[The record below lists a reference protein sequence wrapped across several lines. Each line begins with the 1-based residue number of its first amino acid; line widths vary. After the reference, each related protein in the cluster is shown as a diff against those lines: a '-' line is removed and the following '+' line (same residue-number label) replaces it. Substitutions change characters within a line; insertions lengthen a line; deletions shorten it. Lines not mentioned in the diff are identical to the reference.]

1 MHLKEMS
8 NEVKLHGIK
17 CYNIQARGI
26 KHFSYCH
33 ELKKLAVLRND
44 FSIEIW
50 NFIGAPFIERV
61 ITGNINCALEQVC
74 WVADRLFAISVSGDG
89 IIEYDLKTLS
99 KKRNLLLTGDKGICI
114 DYHKKTERIAIG
126 TEEGFINVFDVSDD
140 DLQYVKV
147 LDRQDHRIVCCKFN
161 EAGDCIV
168 SGSIDAVKIWSLKTG
183 HVIHKMSTGRAE
195 QHQETIVWCV
205 EVLKDFTIITGDS
218 RGRITFWDGNLGTQV
233 DWIQASNF
241 DIMSLTTSEDENA
254 FYCSGIEQIVRKYVK
269 IKTTKDNT
277 DIDQWIRTAKRYKLH
292 THDILTLVRIDSE
305 QIVSGGVDGFLS
317 ISTGDLKI
325 IDKIGPFLKRP
336 FAMTAEEARMMLM
349 IYPNYL
355 ELWKL
360 ATPNDNIAE
369 EKTESTEV
377 EDEDNELDSFKSYS
391 NGHKS
396 NFYKISKYPEKY
408 LELRSKQDEMVVCAA
423 ISNNGKWISY
433 STATSVRLFHFD
445 IIQGSKPDLKRVKNI
460 PSELT
465 NCTSMTFSHDSN
477 TLITLNGNSC
487 MLFDISSGLIE
498 HHQTISLGEYHK
510 DLIHLLAVSSCSKYL
525 AFASLCN
532 NVSIWNMKK
541 GKYAY
546 SNNLPKY
553 TCPPTSIKIRVN
565 HPSLVIS
572 YADNRIFEYDLEE
585 FYIQF
590 GMNLAESRFVIQDI
604 CLDPRNSN
612 TIIFS
617 CNNSIMVIK
626 KTNELDEQ
634 KSSKRSKKSN
644 ENRDHAYTM
653 KVAKKL
659 DTHLIHLNWMSD
671 DELLALEM
679 NPVSLTENLPAPL
692 RRKIFGAM

>member
-1 MHLKEMS
+1 M
-8 NEVKLHGIK
+8 
-17 CYNIQARGI
+17 
-26 KHFSYCH
+26 
-33 ELKKLAVLRND
+33 
-44 FSIEIW
+44 
-50 NFIGAPFIERV
+50 
-61 ITGNINCALEQVC
+61 
-74 WVADRLFAISVSGDG
+74 DRLFAISVSGDG

-161 EAGDCIV
+161 DAGDCIV

-195 QHQETIVWCV
+195 QHQETIVWCI
-205 EVLKDFTIITGDS
+205 EVLKDFTILTGDS
-218 RGRITFWDGNLGTQV
+218 RGRITFWDGNLGTQI
-233 DWIQASNF
+233 DYLQSSNF
-241 DIMSLTTSEDENA
+241 DIMCLATSEDENA
-254 FYCSGIEQIVRKYVK
+254 FYCAGIEQIVRKYVK

-292 THDILTLVRIDSE
+292 THDILALARIDNE
-305 QIVSGGVDGFLS
+305 QIVSGGIDGFLS
-317 ISTGDLKI
+317 ISSGDLKI

-336 FAMTAEEARMMLM
+336 FAMTAEQSRMMLM

-360 ATPNDNIAE
+360 ATANDNVDE
-369 EKTESTEV
+369 EKTELIEAEDGEDTEL
-377 EDEDNELDSFKSYS
+377 ESFKSFS

-396 NFYKISKYPEKY
+396 GFYKISKYPEKY
-408 LELRSKQDEMVVCAA
+408 LQLRSKQDEMVACAA

-433 STATSVRLFHFD
+433 STTTAVRLFHFD
-445 IIQGSKPDLKRVKNI
+445 IIQGSKPELKRVKNI

-487 MLFDISSGLIE
+487 MLFDLSSGLIE
-498 HHQTISLGEYHK
+498 HHQTISLADYHK

-532 NVSIWNMKK
+532 NVSIWSMKK

-565 HPSLVIS
+565 HPTLVIA

-590 GMNLAESRFVIQDI
+590 GMNLAESRFGIQDI
-604 CLDPRNSN
+604 CLDPRNPS
-612 TIIFS
+612 TIIFNH
-617 CNNSIMVIK
+617 NNSIVVVK
-626 KTNELDEQ
+626 KTSESGEQ

-644 ENRDHAYTM
+644 ENRDHVYTM

-659 DTHLIHLNWMSD
+659 DT
-671 DELLALEM
+671 
-679 NPVSLTENLPAPL
+679 VSSP
-692 RRKIFGAM
+692 

>member
-1 MHLKEMS
+1 M
-8 NEVKLHGIK
+8 
-17 CYNIQARGI
+17 
-26 KHFSYCH
+26 
-33 ELKKLAVLRND
+33 
-44 FSIEIW
+44 
-50 NFIGAPFIERV
+50 
-61 ITGNINCALEQVC
+61 EQVC
-74 WVADRLFAISVSGDG
+74 WIVDRLFAISVSGDG

-99 KKRNLLLTGDKGICI
+99 KKRNLLLTGEKGICI

-161 EAGDCIV
+161 DAGDCIV
-168 SGSIDAVKIWSLKTG
+168 SGSIDAVKIWSLRTG
-183 HVIHKMSTGRAE
+183 HVIQKMSTGRAE
-195 QHQETIVWCV
+195 QHQETIVWCL
-205 EVLKDFTIITGDS
+205 EVLKDFTILTGDS
-218 RGRITFWDGNLGTQV
+218 RGRITFWDGNLGTQI
-233 DWIQASNF
+233 DYLQSSNF
-241 DIMSLTTSEDENA
+241 DIMCLATSEDENA
-254 FYCSGIEQIVRKYVK
+254 FYCAGIEQIVRKYVK

-292 THDILTLVRIDSE
+292 THDILTLARIDNE
-305 QIVSGGVDGFLS
+305 QIVSGGIDGFLS
-317 ISTGDLKI
+317 ISSGDLKI

-336 FAMTAEEARMMLM
+336 FAMTAEQSRMMLM

-360 ATPNDNIAE
+360 ATANDNVDE
-369 EKTESTEV
+369 EKTELIEADDGEDTEL
-377 EDEDNELDSFKSYS
+377 ESFKSFS

-396 NFYKISKYPEKY
+396 GFYKISKYPEKY

-433 STATSVRLFHFD
+433 STTTSVRLFHFD
-445 IIQGSKPDLKRVKNI
+445 IILGSKPDLKRVKNI

-477 TLITLNGNSC
+477 TLITLNGLSC
-487 MLFDISSGLIE
+487 MLFDLSSGLIE
-498 HHQTISLGEYHK
+498 HHQTISLADYHK

-525 AFASLCN
+525 TFASLCN
-532 NVSIWNMKK
+532 NVSIWSMKK

-565 HPSLVIS
+565 HPTLVIA

-590 GMNLAESRFVIQDI
+590 GMNLAESRFAIQDI
-604 CLDPRNSN
+604 CLDPRNPN
-612 TIIFS
+612 TIIFNH
-617 CNNSIMVIK
+617 NNSIVVLK
-626 KTNELDEQ
+626 KASESGEQ

-659 DTHLIHLNWMSD
+659 DTVSS
-671 DELLALEM
+671 AL
-679 NPVSLTENLPAPL
+679 VSVAKF
-692 RRKIFGAM
+692 KIILF

>member
-1 MHLKEMS
+1 ML
-8 NEVKLHGIK
+8 
-17 CYNIQARGI
+17 Y
-26 KHFSYCH
+26 
-33 ELKKLAVLRND
+33 RND
-44 FSIEIW
+44 YTIEIW

-61 ITGNINCALEQVC
+61 ISGNIDCALEQVC
-74 WVADRLFAISVSGDG
+74 WVEDRLFSISISGSG

-161 EAGDCIV
+161 DAGDCIV

-195 QHQETIVWCV
+195 QHQETIVWCI

-218 RGRITFWDGNLGTQV
+218 RGRITFWDGNLGTQI
-233 DWIQASNF
+233 DWVQASNF
-241 DIMSLTTSEDENA
+241 DIMSLTTSEDENS

-292 THDILTLVRIDSE
+292 THDILALARIDKE

-317 ISTGDLKI
+317 ISTEDLKI

-360 ATPNDNIAE
+360 ATANDLSLTE
-369 EKTESTEV
+369 EKTDSTEV
-377 EDEDNELDSFKSYS
+377 EDEESVTELDSFKSLI

-396 NFYKISKYPEKY
+396 NFYKISKYPEKL
-408 LELRSKQDEMVVCAA
+408 LELRSKQDEMIVCAA

-445 IIQGSKPDLKRVKNI
+445 IVQGSKAELKRVKNI
-460 PSELT
+460 PNELT
-465 NCTSMTFSHDSN
+465 NCTSMTFLHDSYA
-477 TLITLNGNSC
+477 LITLSGNAC
-487 MLFDISSGLIE
+487 MIFDLSSGLVE
-498 HHQTISLGEYHK
+498 HHQTISLAEYHK
-510 DLIHLLAVSSCSKYL
+510 DLIHLMTVSSCSKYL

-532 NVSIWNMKK
+532 NVSIWNLKI
-541 GKYAY
+541 GKYVY

-565 HPSLVIS
+565 HPTLVIA

-590 GMNLAESRFVIQDI
+590 GMNLTESRFAIQDI

-612 TIIFS
+612 TIIFAH
-617 CNNSIMVIK
+617 NNSIMVVR
-626 KTNELDEQ
+626 KTSDTDDQ
-634 KSSKRSKKSN
+634 KSSKRSKKSS
-644 ENRDHAYTM
+644 EKRDHAYTM

-659 DTHLIHLNWMSD
+659 ETVSIQDFVPDFKLN
-671 DELLALEM
+671 
-679 NPVSLTENLPAPL
+679 
-692 RRKIFGAM
+692 